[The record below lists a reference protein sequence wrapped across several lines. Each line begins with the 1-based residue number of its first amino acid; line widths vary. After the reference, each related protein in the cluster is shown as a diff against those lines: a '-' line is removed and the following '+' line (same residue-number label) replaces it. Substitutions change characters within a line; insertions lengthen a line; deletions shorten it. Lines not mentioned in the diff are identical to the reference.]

1 MEKGRPEEKLK
12 EKVRHGD
19 TFFPFQHYLA
29 DFCPPS
35 AGLPLHWHPEME
47 FTKILE
53 GTAVYSIDFQEYPVQ
68 AGDYVCVQPGLLH
81 GARMA
86 PSAFLHSDT
95 FVFHLNFLG
104 SSSADICT
112 LKYFSPVM
120 EGNLRFPQV
129 IFRNDPL
136 YPELDGLFQA
146 LSSCYQGKED
156 GYELEIKA
164 LLFTL
169 VRLLLNHPRTFHVK
183 EKDPHSERLKLIFDY
198 IHGHYAEEISVEDM
212 ARLCSITP
220 SHFMHYFKEKSG
232 TNFSRY
238 LTWYRL
244 SQSALLLRQ
253 GAEIAEAAYAC
264 GFNNLPYFYRRFRE
278 VYQMTPREFCKSVSS
293 APETVPL

>member
-1 MEKGRPEEKLK
+1 MLLYGQNIDFSYTKPGFYCTILRKRRKVHGEKQTRGKTEGKGTAR
-12 EKVRHGD
+12 GY
-19 TFFPFQHYLA
+19 FFPFQHYLA

-129 IFRNDPL
+129 ISRNDPL
-136 YPELDGLFQA
+136 YPKLDGLFQA
-146 LSSCYQGKED
+146 LSSCYQRKED

-164 LLFTL
+164 LL
-169 VRLLLNHPRTFHVK
+169 
-183 EKDPHSERLKLIFDY
+183 
-198 IHGHYAEEISVEDM
+198 
-212 ARLCSITP
+212 
-220 SHFMHYFKEKSG
+220 
-232 TNFSRY
+232 
-238 LTWYRL
+238 
-244 SQSALLLRQ
+244 LRW
-253 GAEIAEAAYAC
+253 YAC
-264 GFNNLPYFYRRFRE
+264 
-278 VYQMTPREFCKSVSS
+278 C
-293 APETVPL
+293 